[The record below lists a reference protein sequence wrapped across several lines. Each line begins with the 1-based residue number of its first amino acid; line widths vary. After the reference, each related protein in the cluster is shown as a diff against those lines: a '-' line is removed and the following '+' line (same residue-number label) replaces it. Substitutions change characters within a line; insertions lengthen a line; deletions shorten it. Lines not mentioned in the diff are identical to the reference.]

1 MIRWCPLTAESIPA
15 IIVALRSKS
24 KPPRALPPRL
34 RDDLHELLLNYL
46 ALCDNPADQPASV
59 RHKIQSLVDKGPL
72 AFTKWKSTSRTLLR
86 GLLAKA
92 RAQHCDGCV
101 GGRKRI
107 SNGENDPR
115 KFVGRDGDKT
125 KNSNP
130 GEFDAYERRSPVDPP
145 KSIGTAGEVVGAEQ
159 SVRPTG
165 GGGGDNITYRRRNR

>member
-1 MIRWCPLTAESIPA
+1 LTAESIPA

-46 ALCDNPADQPASV
+46 ALCDDPADQPASV
-59 RHKIQSLVDKGPL
+59 RHKIQNLVDKGPS

-92 RAQHCDGCV
+92 RAHHCDGCI

-107 SNGENDPR
+107 SVDADDSR
-115 KFVGRDGDKT
+115 KFAGRNGDET
-125 KNSNP
+125 ENSNI
-130 GEFDAYERRSPVDPP
+130 GELDAYEGRGSIDSP
-145 KSIGTAGEVVGAEQ
+145 KSTGAPGEVVGVDK
-159 SVRPTG
+159 SVGST
-165 GGGGDNITYRRRNR
+165 GGGDNITYRRRHR